1 MLPIPQWSPEDRP
14 REKCLDQGARSLTTT
29 ECLALLLRTGDR
41 SRTALSLAQALWRA
55 HGEDLHAL
63 AQANPEGWTQTPG
76 VGPAKAAALAA
87 AFELGRRMREE
98 EGVVPQ
104 RIRAS
109 ADAFE
114 VLRPKLEGLDH
125 EEFWVVYLSRA
136 HEVLA
141 SECVGKGGWTVTLA
155 DLRVVFQRALAQRA
169 PAIVVAHNH
178 PSGRLVPSP
187 EDRALTQRMV
197 HAGQFLDI
205 VLLDHLIIGRRD
217 YVSFADRGW
226 LKANSDP
233 L

>member
-41 SRTALSLAQALWRA
+41 SRTALS
-55 HGEDLHAL
+55 L

-141 SECVGKGGWTVTLA
+141 SECVGKGGWTGTLA
-155 DLRVVFQRALAQRA
+155 DLRVVFQRALARRA

>member
-41 SRTALSLAQALWRA
+41 SRTALS
-55 HGEDLHAL
+55 L

-141 SECVGKGGWTVTLA
+141 SECVGKGGWTGTLA
-155 DLRVVFQRALAQRA
+155 DLRVVYQRALARRA